1 MLLEIENWEP
11 VAELL
16 QRNNYAISSEKYLFI
31 KFLIYFYRFG
41 SERGERE
48 IDPRR
53 WNSTR
58 HFSRFQ
64 TSEKGERENFK
75 SD

>member
-31 KFLIYFYRFG
+31 KFLIYFYRFALAA
-41 SERGERE
+41 RGVNVKLILDAE
-48 IDPRR
+48 IPLDI
-53 WNSTR
+53 
-58 HFSRFQ
+58 SRGF
-64 TSEKGERENFK
+64 
-75 SD
+75 